1 MMNAIS
7 RHFPLAVLAVL
18 AGGTSVLAQQ
28 PDGPAAAMI
37 DAGRALFERQ
47 WVAGEASQPGVD
59 GLGPVFNHVSC
70 AACHKQGGLG
80 GAGPIDVNASM
91 VSVEVPKLAE
101 APQRKAFMAAL
112 KSVHSGFLSADGKI
126 RPNLILHRFGVD
138 KRYAALRRS
147 IVGTEAPFQP
157 TQEQREEL
165 QRELSRL
172 PVRPVA
178 AAAPLKLAVT
188 QRNTPALFGARQI
201 DAIPDATLHA
211 IAAVQSKHSEV
222 SGRVAQ
228 INLTKAGRFGWR
240 GQIEHLHDFVL
251 GACAN
256 EMGLEVSGNSQPAD
270 PFLPEYK
277 PSGQDLS
284 AAQCLSLTSFVASL
298 DPPKF
303 VKPEHPEK
311 QDLVDRGRKV
321 FQNVGCATCH
331 VENIGPVK
339 EIFSDLLLHDMGP
352 GLADPAGAQPTMVQV
367 SQVIMN
373 ADAKYEQ
380 EGTLINDG
388 AKKLTQ
394 VQVPYYGGVSRPVT
408 MEGVTTYETDRGIT
422 TLVPS
427 SPTDKRTMIKTKYE
441 PLGTNLAQEWRTPPL
456 WGLADS
462 APYLHDGRAATV
474 LEAIALHGG
483 EAEKTTARFLALD
496 VGDRLAVLE
505 FLSCLKAP

>member
-7 RHFPLAVLAVL
+7 RHFPLAALAVL
-18 AGGTSVLAQQ
+18 AVGTTALAQK
-28 PDGPAAAMI
+28 PDEPVAAMI
-37 DAGRALFERQ
+37 DAGRTLFERQ
-47 WVAGEASQPGVD
+47 WVAGEASRPGAD

-91 VSVEVPKLAE
+91 VSVEVPKLPE

-112 KSVHSGFLSADGKI
+112 KSVHSGFFTTDGEI
-126 RPNLILHRFGVD
+126 RSNLILHRFGVD
-138 KRYAALRRS
+138 PRYAAMRRG
-147 IVGTEAPFQP
+147 IVGSEAPFQP
-157 TQEQREEL
+157 TEDEREQL

-178 AAAPLKLAVT
+178 AAAPLKLVVT

-211 IAAVQSKHSEV
+211 LAAAQSKHPEV
-222 SGRVAQ
+222 SGRVAP

-256 EMGLEVSGNSQPAD
+256 EMGLEVPGNAQPAD

-277 PSGQDLS
+277 PAGQDLS

-303 VKPEHPEK
+303 VKPDHPQK
-311 QDLVDRGRKV
+311 QELVDRGRKV
-321 FQNVGCATCH
+321 FQNVGCTNCH
-331 VENIGPVK
+331 VESIGPVK

-352 GLADPAGAQPTMVQV
+352 GLADPVHAQPTMVQV
-367 SQVIMN
+367 SQVLMN

-380 EGTLINDG
+380 EGKLISDG
-388 AKKLTQ
+388 AKKPIVMQ
-394 VQVPYYGGVSRPVT
+394 YYGGPPQFV
-408 MEGVTTYETDRGIT
+408 MEGVTTYETKSGIT
-422 TLVPS
+422 TIVPA
-427 SPTDKRTMIKTKYE
+427 SPTDKRTMIKTKFE
-441 PLGTNLAQEWRTPPL
+441 PAPTNLAQEWRTPPL

-474 LEAIALHGG
+474 LDSIALHGG
-483 EAEKTTARFLALD
+483 EAEKSTARFLALD
-496 VGDRLAVLE
+496 VADRLAMLE
-505 FLSCLKAP
+505 FLSCLKVP